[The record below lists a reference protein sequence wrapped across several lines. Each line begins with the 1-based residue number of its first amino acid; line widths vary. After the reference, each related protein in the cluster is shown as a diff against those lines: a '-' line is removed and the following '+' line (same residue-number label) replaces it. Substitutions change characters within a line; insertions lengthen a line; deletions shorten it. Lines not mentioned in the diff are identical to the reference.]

1 MGWFNE
7 QAPRHAGYMVGIRA
21 ITTEGGS
28 IGFRSLRDE
37 DDDGRTE
44 IPLRIVQVGCDCGW
58 RSQRLRA
65 PLGTTWSGFVMLP
78 RVEQERETAIGSLL
92 GRKPFET
99 ICRER
104 WRERMR
110 SLRPSLVRDPR

>member
-7 QAPRHAGYMVGIRA
+7 QAPRHEGYLLGIRA

-28 IGFRSLRDE
+28 IGFRALGGD
-37 DDDGRTE
+37 DDDGRTDL
-44 IPLRIVQVGCDCGW
+44 PLQIVQVGCDCGW

-65 PLGTTWSGFVMLP
+65 PLGTTWSGIVMLP
-78 RVEQERETAIGSLL
+78 RAEQEKETAV

-99 ICRER
+99 VCREL
-104 WRERMR
+104 WREHAVG
-110 SLRPSLVRDPR
+110 STVAGLEAIDD